1 MNAHFIPVR
10 PDDRPHVRAV
20 AVLVHRYGLVAVVAA
35 AVSLAFRQNR
45 NRRLYEADLPNH
57 LRRDIGLEPLSRG
70 RAYWE
75 L

>member
-10 PDDRPHVRAV
+10 PEDRPHVRAV
-20 AVLVHRYGLVAVVAA
+20 AVLVHRYGFVAVVAA
-35 AVSLAFRQNR
+35 AVNLAFRK
-45 NRRLYEADLPNH
+45 RRFKRRHEADLSNH
-57 LRRDIGLEPLSRG
+57 IRRDVGLEPLSRG

>member
-20 AVLVHRYGLVAVVAA
+20 AVLVHRYGVIAVVAA
-35 AVSLAFRQNR
+35 AVNLAFRKKR
-45 NRRLYEADLPNH
+45 HIRRHDADLSDH
-57 LRRDIGLEPLSRG
+57 IRRDVGLEPLSRG